1 MLDDE
6 KQKDKSYGMIGI
18 AHFQGGEPEFFGSDA
33 KWNGGIQLTIKHGEV
48 SRELGRDWYFGRGLI
63 CQVRMTSV
71 QFADLLT
78 HTNMGDGVPCTI
90 QYTQEDGYIK
100 YKPMDRIIEKIDK
113 DIDKQGAK
121 KDTAYRDATSYISTL
136 VSNKKL
142 SKTAAEELLNILR
155 PLGDSSDFYINCMKE
170 EMAKMVNEAKSS
182 LRQYMESASNELG
195 IKLDE
200 TFMLENKKDG
210 K

>member
-1 MLDDE
+1 MFDE

-18 AHFQGGEPEFFGSDA
+18 AHYQGGEPEFFGSDA

-48 SRELGRDWYFGRGLI
+48 SRELGKDWYMGRGVI

-78 HTNMGDGVPCTI
+78 HTNIGDGVPCTI

-113 DIDKQGAK
+113 DINKQGAK
-121 KDTAYRDATSYISTL
+121 KDAAYDNATSYINTL

-155 PLGDSSDFYINCMKE
+155 PLGDSSDFYINSMKE

-182 LRQYMESASNELG
+182 LRQYMESASSELG

-200 TFMLENKKDG
+200 TFILEKKEEE
-210 K
+210 

>member
-1 MLDDE
+1 MNFED

-18 AHFQGGEPEFFGSDA
+18 AHYQGGEPEFFGSDA

-48 SRELGRDWYFGRGLI
+48 NRELGKSWYMGRGLI

-90 QYTQEDGYIK
+90 QYTQEDGHIK

-113 DIDKQGAK
+113 DIDKQGVK
-121 KDTAYRDATSYISTL
+121 KDIAYRDATSYISNL

-155 PLGDSSDFYINCMKE
+155 PLGDSRDFYVNCMKE

-182 LRQYMESASNELG
+182 LRQYIESASGELG
-195 IKLDE
+195 IKMDE
-200 TFMLENKKDG
+200 TFMLENKEDG
-210 K
+210 E